1 MNGPAACDP
10 DKKQAAHIGNTN
22 ASGKASKD
30 QHHERTK
37 KGKRKMVSA
46 QCITR

>member
-1 MNGPAACDP
+1 VNGPAACDP
-10 DKKQAAHIGNTN
+10 DKKQAAHIGNAN

-37 KGKRKMVSA
+37 KGKSKWCQLNA
-46 QCITR
+46 